1 MDDSVTLP
9 PPFAPSAPG
18 ESASPESLAPSG
30 AAPAAPLAPHDPADI
45 ARGEIERIDAAL
57 LDLLGERLR
66 QVEILARAAPSGG
79 LPISPAREVRLLRAL
94 IAGAKDRVEP
104 EHVVEI
110 WRALIGAAARRQR
123 PIDVAVCVG
132 AGPDN
137 YRAFDL
143 ARRHFGA
150 RTRLHRF
157 DDVRAALNRVAES
170 DDVVAVVPWPGKTGA
185 GMWWHALTESRYA
198 RLRLIG
204 ALPMRAFE
212 GQAPEAAIV
221 AAGAPLEAAGGDACL
236 AIAFDRHFRIARA
249 LADAG
254 IKGEEIARS
263 DNKVLIR
270 IEGYVDSDDPRFA
283 AVARAGLDQFRVIG
297 AFAQV

>member
-1 MDDSVTLP
+1 MDDSVPLP
-9 PPFAPSAPG
+9 PPPMTTPAPEAPPRHAVA
-18 ESASPESLAPSG
+18 ESASASPPDPVD
-30 AAPAAPLAPHDPADI
+30 AARA
-45 ARGEIERIDAAL
+45 EIERIDAAL
-57 LDLLGERLR
+57 LDLLAERLR
-66 QVEILARAAPSGG
+66 QVEIVARAAPPQA

-94 IAGAKDRVEP
+94 IAAAKDRVEP

-110 WRALIGAAARRQR
+110 WRGLIGAAVRRQR

-170 DDVVAVVPWPGKTGA
+170 GDVVAVVPWPGKTGA

-198 RLRLIG
+198 RLRLIA

-221 AAGAPLEAAGGDACL
+221 AAGAPLEEAGGDACF

-254 IKGEEIARS
+254 LKGEEVARS

-270 IEGYVDSDDPRFA
+270 IDGFVDPADPRFA

-297 AFAQV
+297 AYAQV